1 MILYTNDDDVFLL
14 SIVLLCFA
22 RSSALCTYVCV
33 CVCVCVQVSSE
44 TRNNTLAKS
53 RADVTFLAACS
64 FWRRCFAVSYA
75 TLARTASETRTL

>member
-22 RSSALCTYVCV
+22 CSSALCTYV

-44 TRNNTLAKS
+44 TRNTLTKN
-53 RADVTFLAACS
+53 RADVNFLAACS